1 MEKKLKKVQRGAA
14 FGFVVL
20 KILRILLIILALVA
34 VIALVISALYDVNK
48 LPLDNVENG
57 FLTLDFSQFGIT
69 GLPKVGELIQDGVLK
84 VELTDLKLVIV
95 MLLSAALLVLAA
107 VYVLLLV
114 AGNLFK
120 HIKAEDTPFTRG
132 NARRLRL
139 LGALFIVFWLCGM
152 VLSYFLGSQI
162 VQQLALPT
170 DRVSIAVNLLPLGIG
185 LVFFFLAAVF
195 TFGRAQGEALS
206 AQAPAP
212 EPAPEPEPEPAYEPP
227 AAPVVLPEPEP
238 VPDAEVEPVEEPVE
252 MPAEATHVFEPMAE
266 EAPLETYEPPV
277 EPEE

>member
-107 VYVLLLV
+107 AYVLLLV

-212 EPAPEPEPEPAYEPP
+212 EPAPEPEPAYEPP
-227 AAPVVLPEPEP
+227 AAPVVLP
-238 VPDAEVEPVEEPVE
+238 EPVEEPVE

>member
-20 KILRILLIILALVA
+20 KILRILLIILALVT

-212 EPAPEPEPEPAYEPP
+212 EPEPVPEPEPAYEPP

-277 EPEE
+277 EPEK